1 MMTKKDRII
10 ANQNAMIDNRD
21 KKIYELKLKN
31 EYLEKENLNVR
42 QLREEKEGMETILNN
57 ILKLT
62 TINTYNNEKAILR
75 KVKELVSDYQSTK
88 LTQ

>member
-1 MMTKKDRII
+1 MTKKDRII

-42 QLREEKEGMETILNN
+42 QLRQEKEEMETILNN

>member
-42 QLREEKEGMETILNN
+42 QLRQEKEEMETILDN

>member
-1 MMTKKDRII
+1 MTKKDRII

-42 QLREEKEGMETILNN
+42 QLRQEKEEMETILDN

>member
-42 QLREEKEGMETILNN
+42 QLREEKGEMETILNN